1 MQDRLYSISK
11 KDLFDLF
18 GRLSVDCRVIVPYS
32 KGERLYF
39 DDFDPAREDLV
50 ELGGIR
56 QTQPLKSFL
65 TRSREDVSCT
75 PGGRAKPMVIAGVK
89 GCDLASL
96 KLQDY
101 VFLEGGVE
109 DPFYAANRNSSLLI
123 GCDCTYAKETC
134 FCMAMEGDP
143 YPRRNFDISLSPIDN
158 YFLVE
163 IGSRKGRE
171 LVNSFKMFFRD
182 PSHQAPGIRNSN
194 RDRVSKQVRGFIDRR
209 GTPDALQ
216 IKGAVKKNYNL
227 TEFWQDMASTC
238 VECGCCNLACPT
250 CHCFILYDEKDP
262 YGSRRFKAW
271 DACLYGTFA
280 RVAGGHNPR
289 KHLYERMRNR
299 FDKKFAFF
307 PEVLDYFAC
316 TGCGRCIEGCAG
328 DIDIREA
335 LKGLVSGKWKKP
347 PHD

>member
-1 MQDRLYSISK
+1 MQDRLYSITK

-18 GRLSVDCRVIVPYS
+18 GRLGAGHRVVVPYS

-39 DDFDPAREDLV
+39 DDFDPAREDLI
-50 ELGGIR
+50 ELGGVR

-65 TRSREDVSCT
+65 NRAREDVLAS
-75 PGGRAKPMVIAGVK
+75 GQDGSKPLVVAGVK
-89 GCDLASL
+89 GCDLSGL

-101 VFLEGGVE
+101 VFLEGEAE
-109 DPFYAANRNSSLLI
+109 DPFYAVNRRRTLLI
-123 GCDCTYAKETC
+123 SCDCTYAKETC
-134 FCMAMEGDP
+134 FCAAMEGSP
-143 YPRRNFDISLSPIDN
+143 YPRANFDIGLSPIDN

-163 IGSRKGRE
+163 IGSAKGSD
-171 LVNSFKMFFRD
+171 LVASFRTFFKS
-182 PSHQAPGIRNSN
+182 PSHQSPAIRNAN

-209 GTPDALQ
+209 GTPDTSQ
-216 IKGAVKKNYNL
+216 IKGAVKRSYDAAA
-227 TEFWQDMASTC
+227 FWQDMASTC
-238 VECGCCNLACPT
+238 VECGCCNLVCPT
-250 CHCFILYDEKDP
+250 CHCFLLFDEGLRAAP
-262 YGSRRFKAW
+262 RRFKAW

-289 KHLYERMRNR
+289 RHLYERMRNR

-307 PEVLDYFAC
+307 PEALGYLAC

-335 LKGLVSGKWKKP
+335 LKGLVSGKWNKP